1 MEKRQSLQQLV
12 LGELDSQCKS
22 MKLEH
27 TLTPYTK
34 INSKWSKELIIRSI
48 KFLENIGINLHYLG
62 VGNVFL
68 AMTLEAHTR

>member
-1 MEKRQSLQQLV
+1 MWDSWIFTCKRIKV
-12 LGELDSQCKS
+12 DPY
-22 MKLEH
+22 
-27 TLTPYTK
+27 LTPYTK
-34 INSKWSKELIIRSI
+34 ISSKWSKELIIRSI